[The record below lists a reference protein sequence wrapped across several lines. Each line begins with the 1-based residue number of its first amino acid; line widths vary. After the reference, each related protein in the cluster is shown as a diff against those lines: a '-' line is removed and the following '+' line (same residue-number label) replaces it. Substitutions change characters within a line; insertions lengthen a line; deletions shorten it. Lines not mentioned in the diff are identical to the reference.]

1 MVSVDREKPP
11 VVPPLA
17 DFPARRDVSVEP
29 QRQHVE
35 LPPAVVLLLVVHEE
49 EEPPPVAVR
58 GEDGPEDVVRLPFA
72 RIERPYCEE
81 VVGGPLF
88 VERPYLE
95 RRGEEK
101 AT

>member
-1 MVSVDREKPP
+1 M
-11 VVPPLA
+11 
-17 DFPARRDVSVEP
+17 SVEP

-49 EEPPPVAVR
+49 EEAPPVAVR
-58 GEDGPEDVVRLPFA
+58 GEDGPENVVRLPFV
-72 RIERPYCEE
+72 RVERPHREK